1 MIVHRSYFVALWTS
15 SRRSLV
21 NLVVGDD
28 FTKEVKRNQKV
39 WESTL
44 GVYPGDSALF
54 INGLQANLD
63 VYDVFTLL
71 DNLKDD
77 AKIMKGLHSMGLQVR
92 DQPFILDW
100 LYFPRY
106 HR

>member
-1 MIVHRSYFVALWTS
+1 MSEDF
-15 SRRSLV
+15 SR
-21 NLVVGDD
+21 
-28 FTKEVKRNQKV
+28 EVKRNQKV

-44 GVYPGDSALF
+44 GVYPGESALF

-77 AKIMKGLHSMGLQVR
+77 AKIMKGLHSMGLKVR
-92 DQPFILDW
+92 LSFRTKHNVL
-100 LYFPRY
+100 LTALCVSFSGRTSS
-106 HR
+106 